1 MSFLTQPYGV
11 MVAQVILD
19 HFVEVRI
26 LVGLPF
32 FCPDF

>member
-1 MSFLTQPYGV
+1 MQPYGV

-32 FCPDF
+32 FLS